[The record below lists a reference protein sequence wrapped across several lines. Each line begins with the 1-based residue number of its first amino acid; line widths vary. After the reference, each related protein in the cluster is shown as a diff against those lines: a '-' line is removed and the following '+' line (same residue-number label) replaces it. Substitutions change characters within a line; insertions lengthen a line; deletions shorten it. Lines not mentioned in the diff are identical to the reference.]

1 MWNKTGNMLVLH
13 DTQGDFTMRRLLEET
28 TSAVV
33 VLGFIGAVLTWSA
46 AFAG

>member
-1 MWNKTGNMLVLH
+1 
-13 DTQGDFTMRRLLEET
+13 MRRFFEEA

-33 VLGFIGAVLTWSA
+33 VLGFISVVVTWSA